1 MPVRQVISG
10 GQTGVDRAAL
20 NAAIAL
26 GVAHGGWC
34 PKGRWAEDGPID
46 ARYALTETP
55 SIDPDQRTEWN
66 VRDADATLVLAFGP
80 LTGGTLTTCRFAER
94 YGKPWLAI
102 DLSAE
107 SPALASRQIRRW
119 LADTGPAT
127 LNVAGPRRSEAP
139 VAYARAYEALRAGIG
154 RQGAAAV
161 AGSDAID
168 TPRPTAAP

>member
-1 MPVRQVISG
+1 MPIQKVISG

-26 GVAHGGWC
+26 GLAHGGWC

-46 ARYALTETP
+46 AKYALTETP

-80 LTGGTLTTCRFAER
+80 LAGGTLTTCRFAER
-94 YGKPWLAI
+94 HAKPWLAI
-102 DLSAE
+102 DLAAE
-107 SPALASRQIRRW
+107 GPALASRQIRRW
-119 LADTGPAT
+119 LAETGPAT

-154 RQGAAAV
+154 RQSPAPAPRR
-161 AGSDAID
+161 DAD
-168 TPRPTAAP
+168 GPRPSAGP